1 MDKRTTDDAG
11 HDQKVGAKEGV
22 LPKHAQSEADN
33 KRAKQWVWL
42 LLNVNFMVSHLHNIA
57 IIVTISLW

>member
-1 MDKRTTDDAG
+1 MDKRTPDDAG

-33 KRAKQWVWL
+33 KRAKQ
-42 LLNVNFMVSHLHNIA
+42 
-57 IIVTISLW
+57 